1 MIRRVAEL
9 SFPRRVLK
17 DIKCLIQRDSK
28 PNGGDL
34 QGQEQR
40 LPVTSHPA
48 PVLTPTAPV
57 STLPPPAMLDPPFFS
72 PPSPQSP
79 VAIPLGFQDETM
91 EGNVSNP
98 VPTLTKHH
106 EFMRHA
112 LEMAE
117 IALKTDEVPVGCV
130 FVHKGEIIGKGMN
143 DTNRSLCGTRHAEFV
158 ALEHILKTKPPSIF
172 QETDLYVTVE
182 PCIMC
187 ASALR
192 QLKIRAVYFGCL
204 NDRFG
209 GCGGVFHIDQ
219 DPSIDLP
226 YPCFGGVYR
235 EEAIMLLRRFYIQE
249 NERAPAPIAKK
260 NRELKTE
267 IASIE
272 VMEGR
277 AAILKPE
284 IASLE
289 PLEAMA
295 ARPKLV
301 TPRVDPLSVITA

>member
-1 MIRRVAEL
+1 MVRWVAEL
-9 SFPRRVLK
+9 SFPSWVLK
-17 DIKCLIQRDSK
+17 GIKCLIQRD
-28 PNGGDL
+28 NGGGL
-34 QGQEQR
+34 QEQEQQ

-48 PVLTPTAPV
+48 PVSAPAVPV
-57 STLPPPAMLDPPFFS
+57 SMLRPPAMFDPLLLLQI
-72 PPSPQSP
+72 PPSPASPQLSP
-79 VAIPLGFQDETM
+79 VAIPLGFQSQIM
-91 EGNVSNP
+91 EGNISNP
-98 VPTLTKHH
+98 VPILTKHH
-106 EFMRHA
+106 EFMRYA

-209 GCGGVFHIDQ
+209 GCVLASTHHILALVVYTERK
-219 DPSIDLP
+219 PSC
-226 YPCFGGVYR
+226 CFEGFTSKR
-235 EEAIMLLRRFYIQE
+235 MNEPPRPSQRRTENSRLKLLLSRSWKAEQLFS
-249 NERAPAPIAKK
+249 N
-260 NRELKTE
+260 
-267 IASIE
+267 
-272 VMEGR
+272 
-277 AAILKPE
+277 
-284 IASLE
+284 
-289 PLEAMA
+289 
-295 ARPKLV
+295 PKL
-301 TPRVDPLSVITA
+301 PLLSPWKPWQPFQS

>member
-1 MIRRVAEL
+1 
-9 SFPRRVLK
+9 
-17 DIKCLIQRDSK
+17 
-28 PNGGDL
+28 
-34 QGQEQR
+34 
-40 LPVTSHPA
+40 
-48 PVLTPTAPV
+48 
-57 STLPPPAMLDPPFFS
+57 
-72 PPSPQSP
+72 
-79 VAIPLGFQDETM
+79 
-91 EGNVSNP
+91 
-98 VPTLTKHH
+98 
-106 EFMRHA
+106 
-112 LEMAE
+112 
-117 IALKTDEVPVGCV
+117 ALKTDEVPVGCV
-130 FVHKGEIIGKGMN
+130 FVHNGKIIGKGMN

-158 ALEHILKTKPPSIF
+158 ALESILKSNSPTIF

-219 DPSIDLP
+219 DPSIDPP
-226 YPCFGGVYR
+226 YPCYGGVYR

-277 AAILKPE
+277 AAILQVTSPTVTP
-284 IASLE
+284 ASVV
-289 PLEAMA
+289 PLVVSPVVIPAVPVA
-295 ARPKLV
+295 TPVIIIPAVPPPALPLRPKTTQFQANPASQIPTQVQPQAQSQSKKQTQPQPPPSSHQLPKGPP
-301 TPRVDPLSVITA
+301 TPTPPSQPFTLAA

>member
-1 MIRRVAEL
+1 MAE
-9 SFPRRVLK
+9 
-17 DIKCLIQRDSK
+17 
-28 PNGGDL
+28 
-34 QGQEQR
+34 
-40 LPVTSHPA
+40 TATAAPA
-48 PVLTPTAPV
+48 TASANTPAATTTTTATTPTTASVYP
-57 STLPPPAMLDPPFFS
+57 
-72 PPSPQSP
+72 
-79 VAIPLGFQDETM
+79 
-91 EGNVSNP
+91 
-98 VPTLTKHH
+98 LTKHH
-106 EFMRHA
+106 EYMRHA

-117 IALKTDEVPVGCV
+117 LALKTDEVPVGCV
-130 FVHKGEIIGKGMN
+130 FVHKGEIIGRGMN

-158 ALEHILKTKPPSIF
+158 ALESILKTNPPSIF

-219 DPSIDLP
+219 DPSIDPP

-249 NERAPAPIAKK
+249 NERAPAPIVKK

-277 AAILKPE
+277 AAILKPF
-284 IASLE
+284 
-289 PLEAMA
+289 
-295 ARPKLV
+295 
-301 TPRVDPLSVITA
+301 TCNT